1 MKPMSTVEVVA
12 LFQAEAEFD
21 RALAALTGAGIAAE
35 RISLLASCDTVEAK
49 LGNRY
54 ARVADLE
61 DHPEAPRVAYEPA
74 GETDQ
79 CQHTVVGALTFVA
92 AAFGLMLASS
102 GGLAAMIVAA
112 TAAGGTVASVGEVLK
127 WLVGQD
133 HSRHHE
139 EQLARGGLLLWV
151 RADTAEE
158 ADRAKAVLERE
169 GGEDVHCHSIERTNA
184 NEQEKEES

>member
-1 MKPMSTVEVVA
+1 MGPTTTVEVVA
-12 LFQAEAEFD
+12 LFQAEADFGH
-21 RALAALTGAGIAAE
+21 ALSVLIEEGVAAE
-35 RISLLASCDTVEAK
+35 RINLLASCDTVEKK
-49 LGNRY
+49 LGSRY
-54 ARVADLE
+54 TRIADLA
-61 DHPEAPRVAYEPA
+61 DRADAPRVAYMPA
-74 GETDQ
+74 GENDQ
-79 CQHTVVGALTFVA
+79 CQHTVIGALTFVA

-133 HSRHHE
+133 HSRLHE

-158 ADRAKAVLERE
+158 ANSVKAVLERE

-184 NEQEKEES
+184 NEQES